1 MTINNK
7 VLQTLDGLV
16 EVVAALS
23 SSDFKKNLKAQK
35 AESTRIAKLVKEYE
49 DIVAIANNRIAEAD
63 EKDLAAA
70 TELAYAKEVA
80 EAAEADRAAVAI
92 GKTKLDQDYAEFDT
106 ARNTEMNRLAS
117 EKFKLVEEKSLT
129 TDKLMAVQD
138 REAKV
143 GKMEA
148 ELSEKLAKLKA
159 ITG

>member
-1 MTINNK
+1 MAIDPR
-7 VLQTLDGLV
+7 TLNTLNGLV
-16 EVVAALS
+16 EAVATLS
-23 SSDFKKNLKAQK
+23 GSDFKKNLKAQK
-35 AESTRIAKLVKEYE
+35 TESTRYAGLVKEYE
-49 DIVAIANNRIAEAD
+49 EIVAIANNRIAEAD

-80 EAAEADRAAVAI
+80 ETAETDRGLVEI
-92 GKTKLDQDYAEFDT
+92 DRIKIDQDYAEFDT

-117 EKFKLVEEKSLT
+117 ERRSIDEHNASIDVRLSAIEK
-129 TDKLMAVQD
+129 
-138 REAKV
+138 RESKV